1 MPERPPILGAVI
13 GGAAVAAD
21 EFLGANDQAGKYET
35 GDPAAIYTD
44 YQIRSH
50 YEKDRHI
57 YMMPV
62 TSPEETQ
69 ALDGTVAFVQLAMPT
84 LLWVADWTARRQKEK
99 PEMPDPRLI
108 LAVGLGQKGLLVA
121 VPDKNW
127 VLLDDNYETAQYTLL
142 IDGET
147 PVWRLSGIYV
157 YGHRRP
163 SLLTVNDVTF
173 PRSPEFKNAI
183 NRRVATTG
191 LKHNIID

>member
-13 GGAAVAAD
+13 GGAATAAD
-21 EFLGANDQAGKYET
+21 EFIKASDQGGQYET

-44 YQIRSH
+44 YEVRSC

-62 TSPEETQ
+62 TSPEETA

-84 LLWVADWTARRQKEK
+84 LIWIADWTARRQKEK

-108 LAVGLGQKGLLVA
+108 IAVGLGQKGLLVTI
-121 VPDKNW
+121 PDKNW
-127 VLLDDNYETAQYTLL
+127 VLLDDCYEAAQYTLL

-147 PVWRLSGIYV
+147 PVWRLSGTYV
-157 YGHRRP
+157 YGHRKP
-163 SLLTVNDVTF
+163 ALLTVDNITF
-173 PRSPEFKNAI
+173 PRSPEFRNVI
-183 NRRVATTG
+183 NRRVATTS